1 MVAYHE
7 TAAGI
12 LAPANVSPLN
22 EGIRHELQA
31 ALYEATIAD
40 LRIQLQERGWQRL
53 GEGITAEF
61 SRDEIGVIVAE
72 ARAAYLKNSLVNR
85 AVEIVALYVFGQDVS
100 INAPDES
107 VQAVVDRFWEDNR
120 ATLTGQQASRALD
133 VELTVTGNLFLAL
146 FADPVTGSVKV
157 RPIPVEEV
165 REVVCNPEDRYEP
178 WYYRRRWEQRRPDG
192 TPEPREAFYPDWR
205 HNPTD
210 RPESVQVDGKD
221 VPVVWA
227 APVCRVKVGAFPHW
241 KWGVPEVYASLDW
254 VRAYTR
260 MLENDA
266 TRSAALARWAW
277 SIKSDSTAE
286 TTAIKARIGTTLGN
300 GVSETNP
307 PPTAGSVAIGKNKP
321 EPIDI
326 SRAILPPDHSRP
338 VRLMAAAALGI
349 PDHFF
354 DADVGNHATAKT
366 LDRPTELRIAERRQL
381 WHDTLT
387 DLLQWA
393 IDRDLAAVRGLLT
406 FTPDDEA
413 RKAEVSQPDILEPDI
428 QARVDAVVKAATL
441 GGPAAAGTL
450 PAETVSRLLL
460 SALGVEDIDG
470 ELAKLADE
478 EREERAEMAAQIA
491 QRTGPPDDDEEREAF
506 VATMR
511 EVREALTR

>member
-1 MVAYHE
+1 MVAYDE
-7 TAAGI
+7 TAAGL
-12 LAPANVSPLN
+12 LAPANIFPLN
-22 EGIRHELQA
+22 EGIRHELQV

-53 GEGITAEF
+53 GQGITAEF
-61 SRDEIGVIVAE
+61 SRDEIGAIVAE

-210 RPESVQVDGKD
+210 RPGSVQADGKD
-221 VPVVWA
+221 LPVVWA

-266 TRSAALARWAW
+266 TRSAALARFAY
-277 SIKSDSTAE
+277 KL
-286 TTAIKARIGTTLGN
+286 TTEGGAQGVAAAKARLNTTLGT
-300 GVSETNP
+300 GGGGETNP
-307 PPTAGSVAIGKNKP
+307 PPVAGSTYIRGSKNQDLD
-321 EPIDI
+321 PIDI

-413 RKAEVSQPDILEPDI
+413 RKAEVSQPDILEPDV
-428 QARVDAVVKAATL
+428 QARVDSVVKAATL
-441 GGPAAAGTL
+441 GGPAPAGTMA
-450 PAETVSRLLL
+450 AETLSRLLL

-478 EREERAEMAAQIA
+478 EGDA
-491 QRTGPPDDDEEREAF
+491 GDEEREAF
-506 VATMR
+506 V
-511 EVREALTR
+511 EALRQVKEALVAGVR